1 MIYANNEIY
10 HHGVKGQKWGIR
22 RYQPYPKG
30 KHGKFLGQDRDND
43 IKIDKGTDVYRVQQK
58 GQFHTKE
65 PGRRMYVTLDKMD
78 AFNYASASAGLDG
91 AGLHVEMVNHDT
103 GEIATMKL
111 NKNVIIPSY
120 EKVMD
125 AFIKSFDGLKVKDAA
140 KEMYK
145 ADEPGIDKGE
155 KVYRNKLAKEF
166 LNEVKNIE
174 KDDALDKAYILFVGT
189 FMDDSKA
196 KRAFF
201 KNLSDQGYNAII
213 DDFDVKFGSDNKRQN
228 FIESIILFNNN
239 DVSFHK
245 ALPISDKDAKYLSD
259 IWRNGARDK
268 TVRRRNKESA
278 RKFDK
283 WVGYPI
289 S

>member
-1 MIYANNEIY
+1 
-10 HHGVKGQKWGIR
+10 
-22 RYQPYPKG
+22 
-30 KHGKFLGQDRDND
+30 
-43 IKIDKGTDVYRVQQK
+43 
-58 GQFHTKE
+58 
-65 PGRRMYVTLDKMD
+65 MYVTLDKMD

-120 EKVMD
+120 EKVID

-155 KVYRNKLAKEF
+155 KVYRNKLVKKF

-174 KDDALDKAYILFVGT
+174 KDEALDKAYILFVGT
-189 FMDDSKA
+189 FMQDSKA

-213 DDFDVKFGSDNKRQN
+213 DDFDVKFGSDNKEQY
-228 FIESIILFNNN
+228 FIESMILFNNN

-245 ALPISDKDAKYLSD
+245 ALPISDKDAEYLYD
-259 IWRNGARDK
+259 TWWGGVGDPAARH
-268 TVRRRNKESA
+268 RNKESA

-283 WVGYPI
+283 WVGTVI
-289 S
+289 KK

>member
-1 MIYANNEIY
+1 
-10 HHGVKGQKWGIR
+10 
-22 RYQPYPKG
+22 
-30 KHGKFLGQDRDND
+30 
-43 IKIDKGTDVYRVQQK
+43 
-58 GQFHTKE
+58 
-65 PGRRMYVTLDKMD
+65 MYVTLDKID

-145 ADEPGIDKGE
+145 ANEPGIDKGE
-155 KVYRNKLAKEF
+155 KVYRNKLVKEF

-174 KDDALDKAYILFVGT
+174 KDDALDRAYISFVGT
-189 FMDDSKA
+189 FMEDSKA

-228 FIESIILFNNN
+228 FVESIILFNNN

-289 S
+289 G

>member
-1 MIYANNEIY
+1 
-10 HHGVKGQKWGIR
+10 
-22 RYQPYPKG
+22 
-30 KHGKFLGQDRDND
+30 
-43 IKIDKGTDVYRVQQK
+43 
-58 GQFHTKE
+58 
-65 PGRRMYVTLDKMD
+65 MYVTLDKMD

-155 KVYRNKLAKEF
+155 KVYRNKLVKKF

-174 KDDALDKAYILFVGT
+174 KDDALDRAYILFVGT
-189 FMDDSKA
+189 FMKDSKA

-201 KNLSDQGYNAII
+201 KNLSDQGYNAIV
-213 DDFDVKFGSDNKRQN
+213 DDFDVKFGSDNKEQY

-245 ALPISDKDAKYLSD
+245 ALPISDKDAEYLYD
-259 IWRNGARDK
+259 TWWGGVGNPAARH
-268 TVRRRNKESA
+268 RNKESA

-283 WVGYPI
+283 WVGTVI
-289 S
+289 KR

>member
-1 MIYANNEIY
+1 MNIYLQ
-10 HHGVKGQKWGIR
+10 HHGVLGQKWGIR

-58 GQFHTKE
+58 GQFHTKT

-125 AFIKSFDGLKVKDAA
+125 AFIKSFEGLKVKDAA
-140 KEMYK
+140 REMYK
-145 ADEPGIDKGE
+145 ADEPGINKGE
-155 KVYRNKLAKEF
+155 KVYRNKLVKKF

-174 KDDALDKAYILFVGT
+174 KDDALDKAYVLFVGT
-189 FMDDSKA
+189 FMKDSKA

-213 DDFDVKFGSDNKRQN
+213 DDFDVQFGSDNKEQY
-228 FIESIILFNNN
+228 FIESMILFNNN

-245 ALPISDKDAKYLSD
+245 ALPISDKDAEYLYD
-259 IWRNGARDK
+259 TWWGGVGDPAARH
-268 TVRRRNKESA
+268 RNKESA

-283 WVGYPI
+283 WVGTVI
-289 S
+289 KK

>member
-1 MIYANNEIY
+1 
-10 HHGVKGQKWGIR
+10 
-22 RYQPYPKG
+22 
-30 KHGKFLGQDRDND
+30 
-43 IKIDKGTDVYRVQQK
+43 
-58 GQFHTKE
+58 
-65 PGRRMYVTLDKMD
+65 MYVTLDKMD

-155 KVYRNKLAKEF
+155 KVYRNKLVKEF

-174 KDDALDKAYILFVGT
+174 KDDALDRAYILFVGT

-228 FIESIILFNNN
+228 FIESMILFNNN

-268 TVRRRNKESA
+268 TVRRRNRESA

>member
-1 MIYANNEIY
+1 
-10 HHGVKGQKWGIR
+10 
-22 RYQPYPKG
+22 
-30 KHGKFLGQDRDND
+30 
-43 IKIDKGTDVYRVQQK
+43 
-58 GQFHTKE
+58 
-65 PGRRMYVTLDKMD
+65 MYVTLDKID

-155 KVYRNKLAKEF
+155 KVYRNKLVKEF

-174 KDDALDKAYILFVGT
+174 KDDALDKAYVLFVGT
-189 FMDDSKA
+189 FMEDSKA

-201 KNLSDQGYNAII
+201 KNLGDQGYNAII

-245 ALPISDKDAKYLSD
+245 ALPISDKDANYLSD
-259 IWRNGARDK
+259 IWRSGARDK

-283 WVGYPI
+283 WVGYSI

>member
-1 MIYANNEIY
+1 
-10 HHGVKGQKWGIR
+10 
-22 RYQPYPKG
+22 
-30 KHGKFLGQDRDND
+30 
-43 IKIDKGTDVYRVQQK
+43 
-58 GQFHTKE
+58 
-65 PGRRMYVTLDKMD
+65 MYVTLDKMD

-125 AFIKSFDGLKVKDAA
+125 AFIKSFEGLKVKDAA
-140 KEMYK
+140 REMYK
-145 ADEPGIDKGE
+145 ADELGIDKGE
-155 KVYRNKLAKEF
+155 KVYRNKLVKKF

-189 FMDDSKA
+189 FMQDSKA

-213 DDFDVKFGSDNKRQN
+213 DDFDVKFGSDNKEQY
-228 FIESIILFNNN
+228 FIESMILFNNN

-245 ALPISDKDAKYLSD
+245 ALPISDKDAEYLYD
-259 IWRNGARDK
+259 TWWGGVGNPAARH
-268 TVRRRNKESA
+268 RNKESA

-283 WVGYPI
+283 WVGTVI
-289 S
+289 KK

>member
-1 MIYANNEIY
+1 MDIFLQHY
-10 HHGVKGQKWGIR
+10 GVLGQKWGIR

-58 GQFHTKE
+58 GQFHTKT
-65 PGRRMYVTLDKMD
+65 PGRRMYVTLDKID
-78 AFNYASASAGLDG
+78 AFNYASVSAGLDG
-91 AGLHVEMVNHDT
+91 AGLHVEMVNNDT

-145 ADEPGIDKGE
+145 ADEPGIDKDE
-155 KVYRNKLAKEF
+155 KVYRNKLVKEF

-174 KDDALDKAYILFVGT
+174 KDDALDRAYILFVGT

-228 FIESIILFNNN
+228 FIESMILFNNN

-259 IWRNGARDK
+259 IWRSGAGDK

-283 WVGYPI
+283 WVGFPTG
-289 S
+289 

>member
-1 MIYANNEIY
+1 MNTEIY
-10 HHGVKGQKWGIR
+10 HHGVLGQKWGVR
-22 RYQPYPKG
+22 RYQPYPEG

-58 GQFHTKE
+58 GYFHTKE
-65 PGRRMYVTLDKMD
+65 PGRRMYVTLDKID
-78 AFNYASASAGLDG
+78 AFNYASASAGQDG
-91 AGLHVEMVNHDT
+91 AGLHVKMVNHDS

-145 ADEPGIDKGE
+145 ADESGIDKSE
-155 KVYRNKLAKEF
+155 KVYRNKLVKEF

-174 KDDALDKAYILFVGT
+174 KDEALDKAYILFVGT
-189 FMDDSKA
+189 FMQDSKA

-213 DDFDVKFGSDNKRQN
+213 DDFDVEFGSDNKSQN
-228 FIESIILFNNN
+228 FIESMILFNNN

-245 ALPISDKDAKYLSD
+245 ALPISDKDAKYLYD
-259 IWRNGARDK
+259 IWWHGARDQ
-268 TVRRRNKESA
+268 TIRRRNKASA

-283 WVGYPI
+283 FVGYPTG
-289 S
+289 